1 MASSQFQHLFLELR
15 FFLEKHFF
23 QIFFCTIGKEKNL
36 AKVWRLLSSQNSKE
50 IRKHFKVSETRN
62 RLRGVPFLCENNLFT
77 KSDFTKKYTNGD
89 NYLSV
94 VFGYWNLFHSKCL
107 LTYVG
112 FRYDLAQQRLIWN
125 LKHDELPS
133 HMPNL
138 VQLHR
143 LSYIG
148 PETQLYILPLL
159 LVSVSSA

>member
-1 MASSQFQHLFLELR
+1 MATSQFQHLFLELR
-15 FFLEKHFF
+15 FFYKNIFF
-23 QIFFCTIGKEKNL
+23 QIFLLHNEKRKKIL
-36 AKVWRLLSSQNSKE
+36 QKSEDYYQVKIAKKLGRILKWVKRE
-50 IRKHFKVSETRN
+50 IDWEV
-62 RLRGVPFLCENNLFT
+62 FLCENNLFT